1 MTASQ
6 GHSTTADA
14 VSDTAS
20 SPTTAPTIEVSH
32 LTRSFTTHLK
42 QPGLRGALKGL
53 FRREYKTKIAVNDV
67 SFVIQPGEFVGFL
80 GPNGAGKTT
89 TLKILAG
96 VLHPTSGSAQVL
108 NYVPWRREAALQKR
122 FSLVLGQKNQLWWDL
137 PAYDSFLL
145 NRDIYDVPPAQF
157 DAKVDELTTLLDLK
171 ELLQVP
177 VRKLSLGERM
187 KCEIA
192 ASLLHSPEVL
202 FLDEPTIGLDVV
214 SQVRIREFLRD
225 YNQRTGITVLL
236 TSHYMA
242 DIEALCKR
250 VIIINEGRTVF
261 DGQLQNLADSIA
273 QKRRIRLT
281 LNLPPDANML
291 KNLESFGDDV
301 ESEGTHLALSV
312 PRDDVPQRVGE
323 LLKQFR
329 VEDLTVEDIE
339 IEKVIRELFSKESR
353 DEPTKSEKPLSQ

>member
-1 MTASQ
+1 M
-6 GHSTTADA
+6 D
-14 VSDTAS
+14 SDTPA
-20 SPTTAPTIEVSH
+20 IEVSN
-32 LTRSFTTHLK
+32 LTRSFTTHIK
-42 QPGLRGALKGL
+42 QPGLRGALRGL
-53 FRREYKTKIAVNDV
+53 FHRQYQTKIAVNDI
-67 SFVIQPGEFVGFL
+67 SFSIKRGEFVGFL

-96 VLHPTSGSAQVL
+96 VLHPSSGTAQVL
-108 NYVPWRREAALQKR
+108 GYVPWKRESPLQKR

-145 NRDIYDVPPAQF
+145 NRDIYDIPQAQF
-157 DAKVDELTTLLDLK
+157 APKVEELTTLLDLK
-171 ELLQVP
+171 KLLHVP

-187 KCEIA
+187 KCEVA

-250 VIIINEGRTVF
+250 VLIINEGRAIF
-261 DGQLQNLADSIA
+261 DGQLKELTNSIA
-273 QKRRIRLT
+273 QRRRIRLT
-281 LNLPPDANML
+281 LKYTPNSGSA
-291 KNLESFGDDV
+291 
-301 ESEGTHLALSV
+301 LALQEIGEDIEIDGLRV
-312 PRDDVPQRVGE
+312 GLNVQREQVPQKVSQ
-323 LLKQFR
+323 LLQQFE
-329 VEDLTVEDIE
+329 VDDLTVEDVE
-339 IEKVIRELFSKESR
+339 IESVIRDLFTQNSHAQK
-353 DEPTKSEKPLSQ
+353 